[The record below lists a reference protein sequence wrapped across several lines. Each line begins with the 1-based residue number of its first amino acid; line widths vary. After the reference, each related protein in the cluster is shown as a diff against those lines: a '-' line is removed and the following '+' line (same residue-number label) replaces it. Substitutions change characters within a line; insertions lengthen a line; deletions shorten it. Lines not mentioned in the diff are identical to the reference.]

1 MSTEDKVLRL
11 ENALSTLVELARTHS
26 ERMDEYERRTE
37 ESAQAQKQLT
47 DVQRRLTEE
56 QTRLTE
62 SQRRLMEGQIQL
74 TEGQKQTEVNM
85 SALITIV
92 ADLGRAQL
100 RTEQTLVT
108 LIERFDQYI
117 SGS

>member
-1 MSTEDKVLRL
+1 MTTEDKVLRL
-11 ENALSTLVELARTHS
+11 ENSLSTLVELARIHS

-37 ESAQAQKQLT
+37 EMAQVQKQ
-47 DVQRRLTEE
+47 LTEE

-62 SQRRLMEGQIQL
+62 EQIRL
-74 TEGQKQTEVNM
+74 TEEQIRLTEAQIRLTEAQKQTEINM

-92 ADLGRAQL
+92 SDLGRSQL
-100 RTEQTLVT
+100 RTEKTLVT

-117 SGS
+117 SDS